1 MCDEALA
8 VSIDYSIL
16 IIISKFKKRER
27 VIIAI
32 EDAIQDAS
40 LSIKVGVGVSG
51 WLVVSSIRPR
61 N

>member
-32 EDAIQDAS
+32 EDANQDAS
-40 LSIKVGVGVSG
+40 LSIKVGVRVSG